1 MRFEVL
7 GPVRAW
13 RGDAEIELG
22 PPQQR
27 AALAVLLL
35 QEGTPLSP
43 SQLVSALWSGA
54 EPRAA
59 VGMVRSYVS
68 RLRHAGVPIESA
80 GGGYAIR
87 PASLDVT
94 EFQRLLSSGRPD
106 SLRKALRLWHGT
118 PLSGVNGDFAEAAR
132 VRLSQLRST
141 AREDLAAADIADG
154 RHVEAVAALSDL
166 IAEQP
171 LRERPRELQMLAL
184 YRSGRQAEALDVY
197 ARTQRLLESEIG
209 LYPGP
214 ELQEMQRRILAAD
227 PSLAPLSRPSQLPP
241 DLPEFVG
248 RVVETTALSD
258 ALTSNSAV
266 PVIGIEGLAAIG
278 KTTLAV
284 HIAHTLTPSFPDGHL
299 FLDMAESADPL
310 SELLHGI
317 GVTDLPAS
325 PSERASLWRTRT
337 TGRRLLVIL
346 DNARPADDVRPLL
359 PGGDGPAVVITARQR
374 LYDLA
379 HAHWTKLGG
388 LNLGDSV
395 ALLTHLLGPERVSSQ
410 PSETRTLASRTAG
423 LPQVLQAIGARLAS
437 RPAWTMAE
445 ALERVGR
452 PAPGSP
458 ATPPECEA
466 IEKPYESALAELSPW
481 QARAFSL
488 LSAFPTFST
497 AAASEVLDL
506 PLTETSILLE
516 SLVDAHLLDPAGP
529 ERYSYQE
536 PVRMF
541 ARGRAESMQQVEN
554 RPMMP
559 EVAAAQIQTPLNE
572 GAGEPYTL
580 SSAGPSGGMADALA

>member
-7 GPVRAW
+7 GPIRAW

-43 SQLVSALWSGA
+43 SQLVSALWGGA

-68 RLRHAGVPIESA
+68 RLRHAGVPIEST

-94 EFQRLLSSGRPD
+94 EFQRLLSSAGPD
-106 SLRKALRLWHGT
+106 SLRAALLLWHGT
-118 PLSGVNGDFAEAAR
+118 PLTGVNGDYAEAAR
-132 VRLSQLRST
+132 VRLSELHVT
-141 AREDLAAADIADG
+141 AREDLAAADIEAG
-154 RHVEAVAALSDL
+154 RHVEAVTALAGL

-197 ARTQRLLESEIG
+197 ARTQRLLESELG

-248 RVVETTALSD
+248 RVSETSALSD
-258 ALTSNSAV
+258 ALTRAS
-266 PVIGIEGLAAIG
+266 VIGIEGLAAIG
-278 KTTLAV
+278 KTALAV
-284 HIAHTLTPSFPDGHL
+284 HIGHILTPSFPDGRL

-310 SELLHGI
+310 SELLRGI
-317 GVTDLPAS
+317 GVTDLPPS
-325 PSERASLWRTRT
+325 VSERAALWRTRT
-337 TGRRLLVIL
+337 TGRHLLVIL
-346 DNARPADDVRPLL
+346 DNARPADDLRPLL
-359 PGGDGPAVVITARQR
+359 PGAGGPAVMITARR
-374 LYDLA
+374 RRYDLA
-379 HAHWTKLGG
+379 QAHWTKLGG
-388 LNLGDSV
+388 LDLPDSV
-395 ALLTHLLGPERVSSQ
+395 ALLTQLLGPERVSREL
-410 PSETRTLASRTAG
+410 PEARTLASRTAG
-423 LPQVLQAIGARLAS
+423 LPQVIQAIGARLAA

-445 ALERVGR
+445 ALKRVGR

-458 ATPPECEA
+458 ATPPECQA
-466 IEKPYESALAELSPW
+466 IEKPYESALAELTPL
-481 QARAFSL
+481 QARAFAL

-497 AAASEVLDL
+497 TTASEVLELGWAD
-506 PLTETSILLE
+506 TTILLE
-516 SLVDAHLLDPAGP
+516 SLADAHLLDPSGP

-541 ARGRAESMQQVEN
+541 ARGRLAESMQQVRN
-554 RPMMP
+554 SPMMP
-559 EVAAAQIQTPLNE
+559 EAVQERIQTPLKE
-572 GAGEPYTL
+572 GAEEPYTL

>member
-13 RGDAEIELG
+13 RGDAEVELG

-43 SQLVSALWSGA
+43 SQLVSALWGGA

-59 VGMVRSYVS
+59 IGMVRSYVS

-87 PASLDVT
+87 PAALDVT
-94 EFQRLLSSGRPD
+94 EFERLLSSADPE
-106 SLRKALRLWHGT
+106 SLRAALLLWHGT
-118 PLSGVNGDFAEAAR
+118 PLAGMNGDYAEAAR
-132 VRLSQLRST
+132 VRLSELHLT
-141 AREDLAAADIADG
+141 ALEDLAAADIEAG
-154 RHVEAVAALSDL
+154 RHVEAVAALSGL

-197 ARTQRLLESEIG
+197 ARTQRLLESELG

-227 PSLAPLSRPSQLPP
+227 PSLAPMSRPSQLPP

-248 RVVETTALSD
+248 RVPEIAALSE
-258 ALTSNSAV
+258 ALTRASV
-266 PVIGIEGLAAIG
+266 VGIEGLAAIG

-284 HIAHTLTPSFPDGHL
+284 HLGHALTPSFPDGRL
-299 FLDMAESADPL
+299 FLDMSTSTDPL
-310 SELLHGI
+310 SELLRGI
-317 GVTDLPAS
+317 GVPDSQPSL
-325 PSERASLWRTRT
+325 SERAALWRTRT

-346 DNARPADDVRPLL
+346 DNARPTDDLRSLL
-359 PGGDGPAVVITARQR
+359 PGAGGPAVMITARR
-374 LYDLA
+374 RRYDLA

-388 LNLGDSV
+388 LDLPDSV
-395 ALLTHLLGPERVSSQ
+395 ALLTGLLGPERVNREL
-410 PSETRTLASRTAG
+410 PEARTLLSHTAG
-423 LPQVLQAIGARLAS
+423 LPQVIQAIGARLAA
-437 RPAWTMAE
+437 RPAWTLAE

-452 PAPGSP
+452 PAPGAP
-458 ATPPECEA
+458 ATPPECQA
-466 IEKPYESALAELSPW
+466 IEKPYESALAELTPW
-481 QARAFSL
+481 QARAFSGL
-488 LSAFPTFST
+488 AAFPTFSAET
-497 AAASEVLDL
+497 ASEVLELGLAD
-506 PLTETSILLE
+506 TTTLLE

-529 ERYSYQE
+529 SRYSYQE

-541 ARGRAESMQQVEN
+541 ARSRGAESMQQIQN
-554 RPMMP
+554 SPMMP
-559 EVAAAQIQTPLNE
+559 EPASGRIQTPLNDPT
-572 GAGEPYTL
+572 GRPYTL